1 MDFDPD
7 YPLEDYEYDTFDRIT
22 DEPDGPLEDVDPIDP
37 LNATTMGMAFALAD
51 EIREAEQEGKTSSKY
66 DLDENT
72 DEENM
77 RLAMAVNQTHQDYER
92 LRPFEQYIDD
102 ICKGRRKLFGD

>member
-7 YPLEDYEYDTFDRIT
+7 YPLEEYEYDTFDRIT

-37 LNATTMGMAFALAD
+37 FNAATMGMAFALAD
-51 EIREAEQEGKTSSKY
+51 EIREAEREGKDKY
-66 DLDENT
+66 TLDEET

-77 RLAMAVNQTHQDYER
+77 RLAMAVNQTNEEYER

-102 ICKGRRKLFGD
+102 ICKGRRKLFGN